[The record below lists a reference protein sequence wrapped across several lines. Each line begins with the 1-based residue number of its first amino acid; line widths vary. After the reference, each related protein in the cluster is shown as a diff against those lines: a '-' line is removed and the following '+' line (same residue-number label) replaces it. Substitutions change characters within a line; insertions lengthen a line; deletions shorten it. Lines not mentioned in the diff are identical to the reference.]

1 MNLNFKKTHSN
12 TIEVLVNKTNS
23 SNIKFIPLQSN
34 NDFANNIS
42 NRICVQYNAK
52 FIFVFTINTDQ
63 FNEKSYIIKNKQKY
77 VLENMDDINNFVEE
91 CINYTLKLTKYF
103 DILNNNFYIE
113 TSIHFMD
120 EITLLSR
127 FNKNKIKIFI
137 NIDDNFIVIHKD
149 VEYEFDSIEKM
160 MESMILADYRKNVI
174 DDVLR
179 FFRLF
184 YNNNKKKERKNNK
197 NKNIIFCA

>member
-1 MNLNFKKTHSN
+1 MNQNFKKTHSN

-42 NRICVQYNAK
+42 NRICVQYNGK

-103 DILNNNFYIE
+103 DILNNNFYID
-113 TSIHFMD
+113 TSIYFMD

-137 NIDDNFIVIHKD
+137 NIDDNFIVLHKD
-149 VEYEFDSIEKM
+149 VEYEFNSIEKM
-160 MESMILADYRKNVI
+160 MESIIFSDYRKNVI